1 MLVESQS
8 TFHLPFEI
16 VILHSEPRYNAFAEE
31 KSFFINHI
39 YVNIKIIEVSD
50 VIWFPNFVSQTKYL
64 MKTNQTYINRLNDL
78 LSSYQIHY
86 QNLRSL
92 HWHILGANFFELHA
106 KYEQLYN
113 RVQLIIDELA
123 ERILTLGGLPL
134 SKLKDYLKNSS
145 IEENELIRDGESGV
159 NYILSAQ
166 KELLIVERELLKLST
181 ELEDQGTNSFLS
193 DLIKEKEKINWML
206 SAWSV
211 KQTELVF

>member
-1 MLVESQS
+1 
-8 TFHLPFEI
+8 
-16 VILHSEPRYNAFAEE
+16 
-31 KSFFINHI
+31 
-39 YVNIKIIEVSD
+39 
-50 VIWFPNFVSQTKYL
+50 

-78 LSSYQIHY
+78 LSTYQVHY

-92 HWHILGANFFELHA
+92 HWNILGANFFELHA

-113 RVQLIIDELA
+113 RVQVIIDDLA

-134 SKLKDYLKNSS
+134 SKLKDNLKSS
-145 IEENELIRDGESGV
+145 LIEENELIRDGEKGI
-159 NYILSAQ
+159 NYVLSAQ
-166 KELLIVERELLKLST
+166 KEILIVERELLKLSA
-181 ELEDQGTNSFLS
+181 ELDDEGTNAFLS